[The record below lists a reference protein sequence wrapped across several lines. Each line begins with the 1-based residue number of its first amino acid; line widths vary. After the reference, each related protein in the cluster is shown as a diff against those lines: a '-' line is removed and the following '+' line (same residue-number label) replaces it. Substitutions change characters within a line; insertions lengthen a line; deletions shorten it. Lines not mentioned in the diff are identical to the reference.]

1 MKKNNL
7 FFSLFVIVL
16 LLITGCGKSSSD
28 WVQYKTDKD
37 GNVYSYNKGSI
48 KADSANNSVQVL
60 AREIYSDVGKT
71 IELQSRIKDGLSV
84 EKYGDFSCKTCLYE
98 IDCGKNSIAI
108 LTINHFDK
116 DNKVIYAGGEAKE
129 KKWFD
134 IQPDSTA
141 DALKKEICS
150 GR

>member
-7 FFSLFVIVL
+7 IVSLFVIVL

-28 WVQYKTDKD
+28 WVKYKTDKD
-37 GNVYSYNKGSI
+37 GNVYSYSKGSV
-48 KADSANNSVQVL
+48 KVDSENNSVQVL
-60 AREIYSDVGKT
+60 AKEIYSDVGKT

-84 EKYGDFSCKTCLYE
+84 EKYGDFSYKTCLYE

-108 LTINHFDK
+108 LAINHFDK
-116 DNKVIYAGGEAKE
+116 DNKIIYAGGETKE

-134 IQPDSTA
+134 IKPDSTA
-141 DALKKEICS
+141 DALGKEICP